1 MIYLAVNTFILY
13 LFGYE
18 GGFYF
23 PKQPKKSRSV
33 LKDRSRF
40 WGYFAK
46 EKHTLYLSYQRL
58 FYIFVVISR
67 RTQKY
72 IKRLLYLCREIYCI
86 IHNMTAAQACRCI
99 LGLVSNLFT
108 IYTAQ
113 NNERNS

>member
-40 WGYFAK
+40 CGYFAK
-46 EKHTLYLSYQRL
+46 EKHTLYLSYARL
-58 FYIFVVISR
+58 FYIFTVISR

-72 IKRLLYLCREIYCI
+72 IQRLLHLRREICGI
-86 IHNMTAAQACRCI
+86 IHNMKAAQACRCI
-99 LGLVSNLFT
+99 LGHVPNIFT
-108 IYTAQ
+108 IYTAR
-113 NNERNS
+113 NN